1 MILALNFSTP
11 QQSLFIPYFCFLYI
25 DIICAQAK
33 IDKNV
38 TEIIKIIEIWMK
50 PAPLLHLQKVW
61 LNSFLISKQLDI
73 EYW

>member
-11 QQSLFIPYFCFLYI
+11 QQSFFIPYFCFLYI

-50 PAPLLHLQKVW
+50 PAPLLHLQKV
-61 LNSFLISKQLDI
+61 
-73 EYW
+73 